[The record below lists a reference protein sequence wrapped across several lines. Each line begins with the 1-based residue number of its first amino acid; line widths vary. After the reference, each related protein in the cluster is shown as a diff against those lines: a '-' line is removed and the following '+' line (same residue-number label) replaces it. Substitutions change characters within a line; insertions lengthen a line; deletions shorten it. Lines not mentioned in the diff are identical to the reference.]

1 LTRSPKVISIKTGIH
16 LAAASRSDKAY
27 AFIRRK
33 IVRGE
38 LKLGQA
44 ISRRQLARELRMSF
58 LPVSEAFLRLEWEG
72 LLESRPRA
80 GTRVRIPT
88 KKDVEEHYVVRE
100 ALETQAARL
109 FAEKATVEE
118 KADLYKFAVWLD
130 GSNQNGVSRLSYLN
144 LHEKLHQKITEYA
157 HCPAL
162 SDAVEEIYALASAWM
177 CVDRSADASPG
188 HQSSGGSVGKRRCR
202 DCSEGDEPAHPRS
215 QTGSTSSPQTVLRA
229 KKETRNPLLA
239 RLQIAEAGGALRSG
253 SHENDSS
260 W

>member
-1 LTRSPKVISIKTGIH
+1 VKSLTRSPKVVSIETGIH

-58 LPVSEAFLRLEWEG
+58 LPVSEAFIRLEWEG

-88 KKDVEEHYVVRE
+88 KKDVEDQYVVRE

-109 FAEKATVEE
+109 FAEKATAEE
-118 KADLYKFAVWLD
+118 KADLHKLALLLD
-130 GSNQNGVSRLSYLN
+130 SSNENGVSRLSYLN
-144 LHEKLHQKITEYA
+144 LHEKLHQKKLHQKITEYA

-162 SDAVEEIYALASAWM
+162 SGAVEETYALASAWM
-177 CVDRSADASPG
+177 CVDRSDDASSG
-188 HQSSGGSVGKRRCR
+188 HQSLVEALASG
-202 DCSEGDEPAHPRS
+202 DAA
-215 QTGSTSSPQTVLRA
+215 TAA
-229 KKETRNPLLA
+229 KAMSLHIHARKQEALA
-239 RLQIAEAGGALRSG
+239 RLKPYFALKRSRGAHYSRG
-253 SHENDSS
+253 FK
-260 W
+260 

>member
-1 LTRSPKVISIKTGIH
+1 VKSLTRSPKVVSVETGIH

-33 IVRGE
+33 IVRGN

-109 FAEKATVEE
+109 VAERATVEE
-118 KADLYKFAVWLD
+118 KADLYKFAVLLD
-130 GSNQNGVSRLSYLN
+130 GSNENGVSRLSYLN
-144 LHEKLHQKITEYA
+144 LHEKLHQKITECA

-162 SDAVEEIYALASAWM
+162 SDAVEETYALASAWM
-177 CVDRSADASPG
+177 CVDRSDDASSG
-188 HQSSGGSVGKRRCR
+188 HQNLVEALASG
-202 DCSEGDEPAHPRS
+202 DAA
-215 QTGSTSSPQTVLRA
+215 TAA
-229 KKETRNPLLA
+229 KAMSLHIHARKQEALA
-239 RLQIAEAGGALRSG
+239 RLKPYFALKKKRGTRYSRG
-253 SHENDSS
+253 FK
-260 W
+260 

>member
-1 LTRSPKVISIKTGIH
+1 MKQLTRSPKVVSIETGIH

-58 LPVSEAFLRLEWEG
+58 LPVSEAFIRLEWEG

-88 KKDVEEHYVVRE
+88 KKDVEEQYIVRE

-109 FAEKATVEE
+109 FAEKATAEE
-118 KADLYKFAVWLD
+118 KADLHKLALLLD
-130 GSNQNGVSRLSYLN
+130 SSNENGVSRLSYLN

-162 SDAVEEIYALASAWM
+162 SGAVEETYALASAWM
-177 CVDRSADASPG
+177 CVDRSDDAPSG
-188 HQSSGGSVGKRRCR
+188 HQSLVEALASG
-202 DCSEGDEPAHPRS
+202 DAA
-215 QTGSTSSPQTVLRA
+215 TAA
-229 KKETRNPLLA
+229 KAMSLHIHARKQEALA
-239 RLQIAEAGGALRSG
+239 RLKPYFALKRSRGARYSRG
-253 SHENDSS
+253 FK
-260 W
+260 

>member
-1 LTRSPKVISIKTGIH
+1 MTRSPKVVSIETGIH

-58 LPVSEAFLRLEWEG
+58 LPVSEAFIRLELEG

-109 FAEKATVEE
+109 VAERATVEE
-118 KADLYKFAVWLD
+118 KADLYKFAVLLD
-130 GSNQNGVSRLSYLN
+130 GSNENGVSRLSYLN

-162 SDAVEEIYALASAWM
+162 SDAVEETYALASAWM
-177 CVDRSADASPG
+177 CVDRSDDASSG
-188 HQSSGGSVGKRRCR
+188 HQSLVEALASG
-202 DCSEGDEPAHPRS
+202 DAA
-215 QTGSTSSPQTVLRA
+215 TAA
-229 KKETRNPLLA
+229 KAMSLHIHARKQEALA
-239 RLQIAEAGGALRSG
+239 RLKPYFALKKKRGTRYSRG
-253 SHENDSS
+253 FK
-260 W
+260 